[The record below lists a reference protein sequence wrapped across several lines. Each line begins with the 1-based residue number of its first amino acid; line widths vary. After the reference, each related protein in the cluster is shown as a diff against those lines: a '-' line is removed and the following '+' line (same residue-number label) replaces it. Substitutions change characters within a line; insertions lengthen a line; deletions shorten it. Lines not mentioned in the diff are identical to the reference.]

1 MSMRTSEDRSGPLVT
16 CIDNTGRSPVLTGEL
31 VPVDWHGLPV
41 QVTNGPDRSSEV
53 LILRVLC
60 IPFSQQSAGTE
71 PLALPDLTRLKPLP
85 CLLAL
90 PALACGPP
98 STALSSGLTSPPMSG
113 PVLRPYHP
121 LQVRHP
127 SFTQSLGPT
136 TPHRLGLHLPCP
148 PPLPLPY
155 QPSQVPLHCL
165 MIYAITLVFSFPG
178 PFSYFP
184 LSPSPPKARLAT
196 PKIIA
201 PLKNNIILYS
211 ISVRESLIFSYK

>member
-1 MSMRTSEDRSGPLVT
+1 MQVRTSGFTRPYSFET
-16 CIDNTGRSPVLTGEL
+16 
-31 VPVDWHGLPV
+31 
-41 QVTNGPDRSSEV
+41 PD
-53 LILRVLC
+53 
-60 IPFSQQSAGTE
+60 
-71 PLALPDLTRLKPLP
+71 LP

-113 PVLRPYHP
+113 PPP
-121 LQVRHP
+121 
-127 SFTQSLGPT
+127 
-136 TPHRLGLHLPCP
+136 LPCTQALPPSTGQASLLYPVPGPYYPSQVGPPPPLP

-211 ISVRESLIFSYK
+211 ISVRESLIYSYK